1 MRLARAF
8 ERVHAR
14 PETSERRAFATSRPP
29 RARPRL
35 RARPETREDARGA
48 FPSPPE
54 LDDVLLLLGDVT
66 VVWLFELAKKV
77 SAVSLR
83 EDFPGWLAPSIEISA
98 KSAAAFGTEAFT
110 AIASWVTLSA
120 FVSNAYATRYDETPT
135 VSRAMDECVKTWVVW
150 APVQAG
156 AAAVAVKSG
165 LGQTATHAPT
175 ISLLVALGAML
186 AWRTYAKVF
195 SLLAPSRAGN
205 EATDDVEFG
214 TFYGVF
220 GGVAALTIA
229 VAVAQLWFYGGGE
242 RELI

>member
-14 PETSERRAFATSRPP
+14 PETSGRRVSTTSRPPP
-29 RARPRL
+29 RARPR
-35 RARPETREDARGA
+35 RHARPETRDDARGA

-77 SAVSLR
+77 SAVSMR
-83 EDFPGWLAPSIEISA
+83 EDFPGWLAPLDISA
-98 KSAAAFGTEAFT
+98 TSAAAFGTEAFT
-110 AIASWVTLSA
+110 AIVSWVTLSA

-150 APVQAG
+150 APAQAG

-195 SLLAPSRAGN
+195 SLLAPSRSGN
-205 EATDDVEFG
+205 EATDDVEFE
-214 TFYGVF
+214 TFYGVL
-220 GGVAALTIA
+220 GGVAALTMA
-229 VAVAQLWFYGGGE
+229 VAVAQLMYYTAASE
-242 RELI
+242 S

>member
-14 PETSERRAFATSRPP
+14 PETSGRRASTTSRPTP

-35 RARPETREDARGA
+35 HARPETRDDARGA

-77 SAVSLR
+77 SAVSMR
-83 EDFPGWLAPSIEISA
+83 EDFPGWLAPIDISA
-98 KSAAAFGTEAFT
+98 TSAAAFGTEAFT
-110 AIASWVTLSA
+110 AMASWVTLSA

-150 APVQAG
+150 APAQAG

-195 SLLAPSRAGN
+195 SLLAPSRSGN
-205 EATDDVEFG
+205 EATDDVEFE
-214 TFYGVF
+214 TFYGVL
-220 GGVAALTIA
+220 GGVAALTMA
-229 VAVAQLWFYGGGE
+229 VAVAQLMYYTAASE
-242 RELI
+242 S

>member
-14 PETSERRAFATSRPP
+14 PETSGRRAFATSRPP

-83 EDFPGWLAPSIEISA
+83 EDFPGWLAPIDVSA

-110 AIASWVTLSA
+110 AVASWVTLSA
-120 FVSNAYATRYDETPT
+120 FVSNAYAMRCDESPT
-135 VSRAMDECVKTWVVW
+135 VERAMDECVKTWVIW
-150 APVQAG
+150 APVQAV

-195 SLLAPSRAGN
+195 SLLAPSRSGN
-205 EATDDVEFG
+205 EAKDDAEFG
-214 TFYGVF
+214 TFYGVL
-220 GGVAALTIA
+220 GGVAALTMA
-229 VAVAQLWFYGGGE
+229 VAMAQLMYYGGGE